1 MDYAIIPD
9 EQALGKCTWCR
20 KQITEESEVFG
31 MGVKLKPGV
40 NLSEYEGHCVQID
53 LTSREKAVSMLVPMQ
68 GSEAREEGNDGIF
81 LLCSKACGNQLKAT
95 LEGEVALGKTFGR
108 VHFTHQ

>member
-1 MDYAIIPD
+1 
-9 EQALGKCTWCR
+9 
-20 KQITEESEVFG
+20 
-31 MGVKLKPGV
+31 
-40 NLSEYEGHCVQID
+40 
-53 LTSREKAVSMLVPMQ
+53 MLVPMQ

-95 LEGEVALGKTFGR
+95 LEGEVALGKTFCR